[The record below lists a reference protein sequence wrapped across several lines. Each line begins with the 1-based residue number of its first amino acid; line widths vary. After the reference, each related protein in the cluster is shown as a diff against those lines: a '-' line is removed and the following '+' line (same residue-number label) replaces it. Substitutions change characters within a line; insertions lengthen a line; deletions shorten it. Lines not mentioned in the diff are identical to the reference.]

1 MSKIPD
7 DVKSK
12 YNKNEP
18 YAWVDSQ
25 WEKFMIEQ
33 KELKAKIVEL
43 EEKSKNDDDYMY
55 SLEEEVNRLKNQ
67 LRDLI
72 VRVPSSYLTTV
83 KFSGEIHPDAK
94 HKSWDEIEEQK
105 YIYERNPDTGQVYR
119 RKFNDYNAPRELV
132 DSEGNPYLTQ
142 MELFEV

>member
-83 KFSGEIHPDAK
+83 KFNGEIHPGAK
-94 HKSWDEIEEQK
+94 HKSWDEISDDDQT
-105 YIYERNPDTGQVYR
+105 D
-119 RKFNDYNAPRELV
+119 
-132 DSEGNPYLTQ
+132 
-142 MELFEV
+142 LFEDK